1 MSFRLVD
8 AIFWI
13 AVACCAI
20 GQLAIVRSVM
30 KSPGAPR
37 AGDGATAAVPDRGA
51 QTYSSSRASE
61 IAWAVIPGF
70 ALAALLF
77 YTWRAM
83 R

>member
-30 KSPGAPR
+30 KSPSAQS
-37 AGDGATAAVPDRGA
+37 AGDSATPKL
-51 QTYSSSRASE
+51 SE
-61 IAWAVIPGF
+61 VAWAITPGF